1 MNTWYNK
8 AKLVGVLGA
17 LCLTVNLATAAP
29 LKEGDAFPD
38 LAAYGLEG
46 TIPDLQGKVVLIDF
60 FASWCGPCKDSFPA
74 METLYQKYAD
84 KGLVIVAINLD
95 KKKVD
100 MEKFLQGHPATFVIL
115 RDGANKLVSEVK
127 IPTMPSSFLLDGSGK
142 VVSAHRGFKGDETV
156 KQYEEEIESLL
167 K

>member
-1 MNTWYNK
+1 MNTWSNK
-8 AKLVGVLGA
+8 TKLVGAFAA
-17 LCLTVNLATAAP
+17 LCVTVNLAPAAP

-38 LAAYGLEG
+38 LSAYGLEG
-46 TIPDLQGKVVLIDF
+46 TLPDLHNKIVLIDF

-74 METLYQKYAD
+74 MEELHKKYGD

-95 KKKVD
+95 KKPAD
-100 MEKFLQGHPATFVIL
+100 MEKFLQAHPASFVIL
-115 RDGANKLVSEVK
+115 RDPANKLVSEVK

-142 VVSAHRGFKGDETV
+142 VVSAHRGFKGTESV
-156 KQYEEEIESLL
+156 KKYEQEIESLL